1 MLRRLFPLFLLFVA
15 RSVLVADIGVP
26 LSEEFESDFARA
38 ADFLDD
44 GRRSEAEALLG
55 PIRASE
61 RPAWRARVAMLLA
74 RDDERRKDFRGAAEE
89 LAAAPA
95 APIGLEP
102 YRQWQLGRVLAAQ
115 GKWDEAIPHF
125 RDAFETEESFAM
137 RASAGEDFAEALA
150 KKGRVG
156 DAARVL
162 ERASDGASP
171 GQIETI
177 GIERI
182 RLARLFKDS
191 AAVRSIAHAMVAAGV
206 DVRRTQPEFARRAL
220 TDELARLTPPE
231 KARFAR
237 LRIAADD
244 VARGVRLLQHE
255 NPRLWPA
262 EERAANLL
270 ALARGQRRLGYA
282 RAADA
287 TLAKVPDDGTEAA
300 LEARV
305 ARADAALEKLRKR
318 FPDGVP
324 PEFSPLL
331 AQRQALSRLADPSV
345 PVTVRTKALERLI
358 RIACDRGQFEEGVS
372 LARRLVA
379 ESGDIGAGFEPLWR
393 AAWQSYLAGD
403 YAAAG
408 SRLELLLSLSPGI
421 AARRRLT
428 YWRARC
434 LERMERNPEATV
446 LLRSLAEADPA
457 DIYALFAR
465 RRVGDVP
472 KIKPASV
479 ADPATATAAFRR
491 ADELLRVHAFRDSA
505 AEARALPPSRGR
517 DLRLAQADFAVGH
530 FATAVVHAKRAFP
543 EMGTAEEGGVP
554 ESWRRLYY
562 PIEEGG
568 YIKERAEEF
577 HLDPAMLRA
586 LIRQES
592 VFEAGAKS
600 RAGALGL
607 MQLMPATARGLS
619 RSVLRQRYRKAFLYD
634 PGINTRLGAAYL
646 KDLLDHFQ
654 GRALF
659 ALAAYNGGPN
669 RMDRVI
675 RENPGRPEDELFESH
690 PFAETRDY
698 VRRVLLYAESYREL
712 YS

>member
-1 MLRRLFPLFLLFVA
+1 MAFRYVLAVSVFVA
-15 RSVLVADIGVP
+15 SLPLHADIGVP
-26 LSEEFESDFARA
+26 VSEEFESDFARA
-38 ADFLDD
+38 AELLDD
-44 GRRSEAEALLG
+44 GHRPDAEALLA
-55 PIRASE
+55 PIRASG
-61 RPAWRARVAMLLA
+61 RPAWKARVAMLLA
-74 RDDERRKDFRGAAEE
+74 RDDERRKDFRAAAEE

-95 APIGLEP
+95 AAIGLEP
-102 YRQWQLGRVLAAQ
+102 YRQWQLGRILAAL
-115 GKWDEAIPHF
+115 GGWDEAIPHF
-125 RDAFETEESFAM
+125 RSAFETEESFAM
-137 RASAGEDFAEALA
+137 RAAAGEGFAEALV
-150 KKGRVG
+150 KKGRLG
-156 DAARVL
+156 EAARVL
-162 ERASDGASP
+162 EHAAVGASV
-171 GQIETI
+171 GETETI
-177 GIERI
+177 GVERI
-182 RLARLFKDS
+182 RLAQLSRDGS
-191 AAVRSIAHAMVAAGV
+191 AVRAIAHAMVTAGI
-206 DVRRTQPEFARRAL
+206 DARRTQPEFVRRAL
-220 TDELARLTPPE
+220 GDEIARLTPAE

-255 NPRLWPA
+255 SPRLWPS

-282 RAADA
+282 RAAEA
-287 TLAKVPDDGTEAA
+287 TLARVPDDGTEAS
-300 LEARV
+300 LEAKV
-305 ARADAALEKLRKR
+305 ARADAELEKLRKR

-331 AQRQALSRLADPSV
+331 AQREALSRLADPSV
-345 PVTVRTKALERLI
+345 PVGVRTQALVRLI
-358 RIACDRGQFEEGVS
+358 RIACDRDQFEDGVA

-379 ESGDIGAGFEPLWR
+379 ESGDGGAGFEPLWR
-393 AAWQSYLAGD
+393 VAWQSYLAGD
-403 YAAAG
+403 FSTAER
-408 SRLELLLSLSPGI
+408 RLEQLFSLSPGT
-421 AARRRLT
+421 AARRRVT

-434 LERMERNPEATV
+434 LEKMERTPEAAT

-457 DIYALFAR
+457 DVYAQFAR
-465 RRVGDVP
+465 RRIGEVP
-472 KIKPASV
+472 RCKPSYV

-491 ADELLRVHAFRDSA
+491 ADELLRVHGFREAA
-505 AEARALPPSRGR
+505 AESRALPPSRGR

-530 FATAVVHAKRAFP
+530 FSSAVVHAKRAFP
-543 EMGTAEEGGVP
+543 EMGTAGEGSVP

-577 HLDPAMLRA
+577 ELDPAMLRA

-646 KDLLDHFQ
+646 KNLLDHFQ

-659 ALAAYNGGPN
+659 ALAAYNGGPA
-669 RMDRVI
+669 RMDRVLKD
-675 RENPGRPEDELFESH
+675 NPGRSEDELFESH